1 MEFTKIQGTGNDFI
15 IIDNTKIGL
24 SESKLSIL
32 ASRVCKRKYS
42 IGADGFI
49 AIEHSNSNADFRM
62 NFYNSDGSMAEMC
75 GNGARCVARYAY
87 ENKIAG
93 ERMLIE
99 TVSGNIYAWRIDKRT
114 YKVKLNNPTLIY
126 LENKINI
133 DDTEFD
139 YSYIE
144 LGNPGLPHVVI
155 KYKGLNNTDNCDI
168 LELARKIRENKR
180 FVKGSNV
187 SFYDIISATS
197 IKIEDGYLEDSVHQ
211 DHDIIDNSVVIRT
224 YERGVENFT
233 LACGTAAGAAAAV
246 ISLKKELPQN
256 NIKLISDGGELT
268 VEIDKSDKNIIE
280 NIYLIGDTNIV
291 ATGKI
296 TDEDLRS

>member
-187 SFYDIISATS
+187 SFYDIISGTS
-197 IKIEDGYLEDSVHQ
+197 IKIEDGYLEDSVHR